1 MFCLTLELSG
11 IGLLSEARGRGGV
24 GRGGCVHVMVV
35 VESGLGGVVGGCHA
49 YFIPSV
55 GHGVPS

>member
-35 VESGLGGVVGGCHA
+35 VESGLGGGGGGLPCIF
-49 YFIPSV
+49 YP
-55 GHGVPS
+55 